1 MEGNYWEHMP
11 RPSFVYC
18 TMSYAKQNGQEN
30 FKSPSVDHS
39 RPSSVHTCS
48 NCLMSCEIY
57 TPSEGPDGMLLERNG
72 KLTMWKSKSS
82 HLPYSLVESLPQ
94 LFVRVA
100 INLENMENLGN
111 SGN

>member
-1 MEGNYWEHMP
+1 M
-11 RPSFVYC
+11 VKK
-18 TMSYAKQNGQEN
+18 T
-30 FKSPSVDHS
+30 
-39 RPSSVHTCS
+39 SSLRVLMTQGLPQFILCS
-48 NCLMSCEIY
+48 NYLMSCEIY

-82 HLPYSLVESLPQ
+82 RLPYSLVESWPQ

-100 INLENMENLGN
+100 INLENMENLEN